1 MKKHIIL
8 MSFLLA
14 IAMPAFAV
22 QRKAVCGCDCKATGK
37 TFFSEKSPYQTTSP
51 ELIVHFRDRMD
62 AADGGWGG
70 AVQVTILGGRS
81 TSPEDLTRY
90 FMPECRTSLLVT
102 EQQQADTDI
111 RALQFNIA
119 TVDANF
125 ESTITF
131 CPQSSIVG
139 AGFTW
144 RQRFCEN
151 DEGNAFF
158 AYISGPVFRVR
169 NKMNLCERI
178 ISDGGGVD
186 PELSAASE
194 TINGFPLVANAT
206 EAFKQAA
213 WHCGK
218 IDDCCGPK
226 TNANRFNCC
235 ENSKTRFAHLEIAA
249 GYEWLNEETCK
260 LESFFGGTIG
270 TGNRPCGEFVFEP
283 IVGNNGHSGVFWGS
297 RVGMEFWHHETED
310 RGLWFYIDYTGRYL
324 FSRCERRLVDPKC
337 KPWGRYMLVYCSQ
350 EQAQQAADLCAQ
362 SGNPSAVNQG
372 FILGTPGVNV
382 FCLDLKVKPRFTH
395 MFNSAFTYRNPCLEA
410 EIGYNYFGRDSE
422 CIELGCDFREQYAF
436 KSLLGCGQTDS
447 VQIICNDFGNANVK
461 PVSQYETNI
470 IKAVDLDLESAAH
483 PNMVVHTIYG
493 SLAYRW
499 DDREC
504 PVFAGFGGSY
514 EWGPD
519 NTTMNRW
526 LLWGK
531 LGMSF

>member
-1 MKKHIIL
+1 MKKHVIL
-8 MSFLLA
+8 LYLLLA
-14 IAMPAFAV
+14 IAMPAQAA
-22 QRKAVCGCDCKATGK
+22 QSGASCGCDCKATGK
-37 TFFSEKSPYQTTSP
+37 TFFSLKSPYQTTSP
-51 ELIVHFRDRMD
+51 ELIVHFRDRMN
-62 AADGGWGG
+62 AAEDGFGG
-70 AVQVTILGGRS
+70 AVQVTVLGGRS
-81 TSPEDLTRY
+81 TNREDLAQY
-90 FMPECRTSLLVT
+90 FMPNCKTSLSVT
-102 EQQQADTDI
+102 EQQQEGTDI
-111 RALQFNIA
+111 VSAQFNIV
-119 TVDANF
+119 TVDGNF
-125 ESTITF
+125 ESQIRF

-151 DEGNAFF
+151 DEGRAFF
-158 AYISGPVFRVR
+158 GYISGPVFRVK
-169 NKMNLCERI
+169 NQMNLSERVI
-178 ISDGGGVD
+178 QDGGGVN

-194 TINGFPLVANAT
+194 EINGFPLVANAT

-226 TNANRFNCC
+226 TNSSRSGCC
-235 ENSKTRFAHLEIAA
+235 DQSKTRFAHLEIAA
-249 GYEWLNEETCK
+249 GYEWINEETCK

-270 TGNRPCGEFVFEP
+270 TGNRPCGEYLFEP
-283 IVGNNGHSGVFWGS
+283 IVGNNGHNGVFWGT

-324 FSRCERRLVDPKC
+324 FSRCERRLVDVKC
-337 KPWGRYMLVYCSQ
+337 KPWSRYMLVYNSQ

-362 SGNPSAVNQG
+362 TPNTTATNQG
-372 FILGTPGVNV
+372 IILGTPGVNV
-382 FCLDLKVKPRFTH
+382 FCLDLKVQPRFTH
-395 MFNSAFTYRNPCLEA
+395 MFNSAFVYRNPCLEA
-410 EIGYNYFGRDSE
+410 EIGYDYFSRDSE
-422 CIELGCDFREQYAF
+422 CIQLGCDFREQYAF
-436 KSLLGCGQTDS
+436 KSLLGCGATNSQQTIGEQFDAA
-447 VQIICNDFGNANVK
+447 DL
-461 PVSQYETNI
+461 PVAQYEENI
-470 IKAVDLDLESAAH
+470 IRKTDLDLESAAH

-504 PVFAGFGGSY
+504 PLFAGFGGSY